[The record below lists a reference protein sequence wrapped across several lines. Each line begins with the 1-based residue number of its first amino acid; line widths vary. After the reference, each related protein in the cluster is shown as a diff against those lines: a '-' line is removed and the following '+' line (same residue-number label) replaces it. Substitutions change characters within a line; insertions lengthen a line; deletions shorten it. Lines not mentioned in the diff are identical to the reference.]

1 MLTATCISF
10 THPTFPLH
18 SLSVLNNFL
27 NSATTSS
34 SQPHYLSTISLPDQ
48 SNPPSTLPLILTNMH
63 CNIISFNAR
72 SLLPKLDDLLSIVH
86 LHSPDMAGWLHSDI
100 TYAELS
106 FPIVTHYFAK
116 IQYEWRWGCNIRTFL
131 SQPLHLCTIPSWLHS
146 DITYAELSFPI
157 VTHYFAKIQY
167 EWRWGCNIRTFLSQ
181 PLHLCTIPS
190 SFP

>member
-1 MLTATCISF
+1 MHF
-10 THPTFPLH
+10 THLTFPLH
-18 SLSVLNNFL
+18 SLSVLTNFL

-34 SQPHYLSTISLPDQ
+34 SQPHYLSTSSLPDQ

-116 IQYEWRWGCNIRTFL
+116 ITIRMEEGLQYSHFPL
-131 SQPLHLCTIPSWLHS
+131 S
-146 DITYAELSFPI
+146 A
-157 VTHYFAKIQY
+157 
-167 EWRWGCNIRTFLSQ
+167 
-181 PLHLCTIPS
+181 PS
-190 SFP
+190 SLHYSLFTPLTFTINKDHLVG